1 MLTRVTNCIWTSE
14 GFWLWKKWIFRT
26 GKLHAAPISDADYQA
41 LMAAQQEDPQIVLE
55 TDDRTYWLYLE
66 DYYVER
72 EDLDPDEVKALLL
85 DRELRKRRRIDS
97 ARARV
102 AMGGAALTRSRD
114 PIPDDVKL
122 FVWQRDSGHCIQCG
136 AQENLEFDHI
146 IPLAM
151 GGANTARNL
160 QLLCADCNRA
170 KGAALS

>member
-1 MLTRVTNCIWTSE
+1 MLTRVTNCTWTSV

-26 GKLHAAPISDADYQA
+26 GRLQGRPIPDAAYQV
-41 LMAAQQEDPQIVLE
+41 LMAAQLEEPQIVLE
-55 TDDRTYWLYLE
+55 TDDRTYWMYGE

-72 EDLDPDEVKALLL
+72 EELDPDEVKALVL

-97 ARARV
+97 AKARV
-102 AMGGAALTRSRD
+102 AMGGAALARTRD
-114 PIPDDVKL
+114 PIPDDVKV
-122 FVWQRDSGHCIQCG
+122 FVWQRDSGRCVRCG

>member
-1 MLTRVTNCIWTSE
+1 VLNRVTNCTWTSH
-14 GFWLWKKWIFRT
+14 GFWLWKKWTFRT
-26 GKLHAAPISDADYQA
+26 GRLEARPIPDAAYQA
-41 LMAAQQEDPQIVLE
+41 LMAAQPEEPQIVLE
-55 TDDRTYWLYLE
+55 TEDRTYWMFQE

-97 ARARV
+97 AKARV
-102 AMGGAALTRSRD
+102 AMGGAELTRARD
-114 PIPDDVKL
+114 PIADDVKL
-122 FVWQRDSGHCIQCG
+122 FVWQRDGGRCIQCG
-136 AQENLEFDHI
+136 TQENLEFDHI